1 MLRSHALAMAT
12 AGVDDAPKHP
22 PRRARWRLTG
32 DAFACL
38 LARLDP
44 DPQCAGERY
53 ETLRR
58 ALIVFFRGRGCEQ
71 CEELS
76 DETLDRVARRLAEGA
91 QIDDPARF
99 AYGVGLRVWQES
111 WRRPA
116 ARPLEAVR
124 ALAAAPVANDGREDE
139 CLARCLARLPEAD
152 RSLILG
158 YYAFD
163 KREKIDHRARL
174 ARELGLAL
182 TGLRTRAHRIRTAL
196 EACVRACVA
205 GGAAGRQAGET
216 SA

>member
-1 MLRSHALAMAT
+1 MLRSHALAMVT
-12 AGVDDAPKHP
+12 ARSDDAPQHP

-44 DPQCAGERY
+44 DPQRAGEQY
-53 ETLRR
+53 EILRR

-76 DETLDRVARRLAEGA
+76 DETLDRVARRLGDGA

-99 AYGVGLRVWQES
+99 AYGVALRVWQES
-111 WRRPA
+111 WRRPVV
-116 ARPLEAVR
+116 RPLETVR
-124 ALAAAPVANDGREDE
+124 ALAAAPVADDGREDE
-139 CLARCLARLPEAD
+139 CLARCLARLPAQD

-182 TGLRTRAHRIRTAL
+182 TGLRTRAHRIRAAL
-196 EACVRACVA
+196 ESCLRACVA
-205 GGAAGRQAGET
+205 SPRGPRPAEESNA
-216 SA
+216 